1 MKTDEL
7 MDAITE
13 LDDAL
18 LNEAAGTPSPEEVR
32 AAKRAGRRPL
42 VFRMAAAAAVVVL
55 ALILVPVFRGQ
66 SGPANAS
73 KDTVKEVIS
82 ADLSVKAEKVAGP
95 VYPEEWTREQELN
108 SDKGYLERPN
118 GIRVAAG
125 RETAELYRGYF
136 ADMMLLLLSDQEEE
150 SAVMSPVNIWM
161 ATAMLA
167 EITDGKTR
175 QEILDA
181 FGVKNIEALRDQ
193 AAKIWGLCYK
203 DDGREK
209 TILGNSLWLNNT
221 LAYKGRAVQTLA
233 DSYYASVFRGRMGT
247 EEYGSLLRKWIDDM
261 TGGLLAD
268 QTKGLELPEGTA
280 LALVSTVWH
289 ETKWDAEFDPKQTK
303 PGTFHSPKGDTEAE
317 FMHSDW
323 AAGMYYRADDYT
335 FIRKS
340 TRQGSVWLF
349 LPDEGTALKDMMQE
363 ESFRQFLSYR
373 FDEHDYCTPNSDGI
387 YLEGKTTRGITGA
400 FARVD
405 LTLPKMDISCQQDL
419 TDALKKMG
427 ITSAFTAGEADYT
440 PISDEA
446 GVYLQEAKQG
456 TRLIVDEEG
465 VSAASYVEML
475 AGSEML
481 EDRIELVFDRPFFI
495 MITGANEVPLF
506 AGVVNEP

>member
-1 MKTDEL
+1 
-7 MDAITE
+7 
-13 LDDAL
+13 
-18 LNEAAGTPSPEEVR
+18 
-32 AAKRAGRRPL
+32 
-42 VFRMAAAAAVVVL
+42 
-55 ALILVPVFRGQ
+55 
-66 SGPANAS
+66 
-73 KDTVKEVIS
+73 
-82 ADLSVKAEKVAGP
+82 
-95 VYPEEWTREQELN
+95 
-108 SDKGYLERPN
+108 
-118 GIRVAAG
+118 
-125 RETAELYRGYF
+125 
-136 ADMMLLLLSDQEEE
+136 
-150 SAVMSPVNIWM
+150 MSPVNIWM

-167 EITDGKTR
+167 EITDGETR

-181 FGVKNIEALRDQ
+181 LGVKNIEALRDQ

-209 TILGNSLWLNNT
+209 TVLGNSLWLNSAS
-221 LAYKGRAVQTLA
+221 AYKGRAVQTLA
-233 DSYYASVFRGRMGT
+233 DSYYASVFRGEMGT
-247 EEYGSLLRKWIDDM
+247 EEYGGLLKKWINDM

-303 PGTFHSPKGDTEAE
+303 PGTFHSPKGDIEAD

-323 AAGMYYRADDYT
+323 AAGQYFRAEDYT

-349 LPDEGTALKDMMQE
+349 LPDEGTSLKEMMQE
-363 ESFRQFLSYR
+363 ESFRQFLSCR
-373 FDEHDYCTPNSDGI
+373 FDEHDYCAPDSSGA
-387 YLEGKTTRGITGA
+387 YFEGKTTRGITGV

-405 LTLPKMDISCQQDL
+405 LILPKMDISCQQDL
-419 TDALKKMG
+419 TAALRKMG
-427 ITSAFTAGEADYT
+427 IRTAFAAGEADYT
-440 PISDEA
+440 PISNEP
-446 GVYLQEAKQG
+446 GVFLQEAAQG
-456 TRLIVDEEG
+456 TRLVVDEEG

-475 AGSEML
+475 AGSAML